1 MRQERFTEQA
11 WDAITSSQQLVGQFR
26 HNQWDVEHI
35 FLTLLRQE
43 RGLVGDILRD
53 LGVNVEAVQREAEA
67 TLEKI
72 PKITYE
78 VGQIYATPR
87 IAALFSAADAESR
100 RLQDEFIGTEHLLIA
115 IAGEEKGEAAGIL
128 GRSGVNQE
136 KVYSALQ
143 KLRGGHRVTDARAE
157 SKYRSLEK
165 YGRDLTELARQGK
178 LDPVVGREDEI
189 KRVMQVLT
197 RRTKNNPVIVGE
209 AGVGKTAIAEGL
221 AQKIAADDVPNSLK
235 GRKVV
240 ALDMGALVA
249 GTKFRGEFEERL
261 KAVMDEVRQGEGEI
275 ILFIDE
281 IHTVVGA
288 GAAEGAID
296 ASNMLKPALAH
307 GELQCIGAT
316 TLDEYRKFI
325 EKDKALERRLQPVFL
340 GEPTVEAT
348 IEMLHGLRPRYEA
361 HHKIKISD
369 AALEAA
375 ARLSQRYVSDRYLP
389 DKAIDLID
397 EAASKLRI
405 DTESA
410 PPEVKSLE
418 QRLKQLTNEE
428 EAATQREDY
437 ETAAQL
443 KVERLQLEE
452 EYDGAKSEWL
462 QKEKI
467 SEVVDEND
475 IASLISIWTG
485 IPISQMLEGEAEK
498 LLFME
503 ERIHERLVNQEEAVV
518 AISEAIRRSRAGLKD
533 PRRPI
538 GSFIFLGPT
547 GVGKT
552 ELARALAQFLFDDE
566 NAMVR
571 LDMSE
576 YQERHTVS
584 RLIGAPPGYVGFE
597 EGGQLTE
604 AVRRR
609 PYRVILLDEIE
620 KAHPEVFNTLL
631 QVLDDGRMTDGH
643 GRTVDFKNTVI
654 IMTSN
659 AGVELIR
666 RESAIGFAAT
676 RKGDSGAQKRGYE
689 EMKGKVMAEVKK
701 TFRPEFLNR
710 LDETIVF
717 HELTEE
723 QLRQIVELMIKDLQ
737 GRLLERKLSIELT
750 EEARSWL
757 AKAGYDPQFGARP
770 LRRAI
775 ERYVENPL
783 STQVLRGEFNEGDTV
798 VVDVEGDELT
808 FTSKAA
814 EAPA

>member
-1 MRQERFTEQA
+1 MRQEKFTEQA
-11 WDAITSSQQLVGQFR
+11 QEAIAASQQLVMQFQ

-35 FLTLLRQE
+35 LLALLQQE

-53 LGVNVEAVQREAEA
+53 LSVDMDEMKRQVEAA
-67 TLEKI
+67 LEKM
-72 PKITYE
+72 PKVTYQT
-78 VGQIYATPR
+78 GQIYATPR
-87 IAALFSAADAESR
+87 INALFNAAEAESK
-100 RLQDEFIGTEHLLIA
+100 RLQDELIATEHLLIA
-115 IAGEEKGEAAGIL
+115 IAGEEKGEAASIL
-128 GRSGVNQE
+128 KRSGVDQE
-136 KVYSALQ
+136 KIFQALQ

-165 YGRDLTELARQGK
+165 YGRDLTEMARQGK
-178 LDPVVGREDEI
+178 LDPVIGREDEI
-189 KRVMQVLT
+189 KRVMQILT
-197 RRTKNNPVIVGE
+197 RRTKNNPVIVGD

-221 AQKIAADDVPNSLK
+221 AQKIAADDVPDSLK

-249 GTKFRGEFEERL
+249 GSKFRGEFEERL
-261 KAVMDEVRQGEGEI
+261 KAVMDEVRQAEGEV

-307 GELQCIGAT
+307 GELQCVGAT

-325 EKDKALERRLQPVFL
+325 EKDKALERRLQPVFI
-340 GEPTVEAT
+340 GEPSVEAT
-348 IEMLHGLRPRYEA
+348 IEMLRGLRPRYEA

-369 AALEAA
+369 ESLEAA
-375 ARLSQRYVSDRYLP
+375 ARLSQRYISDRYLP

-428 EAATQREDY
+428 EAASQRQDY
-437 ETAAQL
+437 EHAAQL
-443 KVERLQLEE
+443 KSERLRLEE
-452 EYDGAKSEWL
+452 EYNRAKNNWL
-462 QKEKI
+462 QREKI
-467 SEVVDEND
+467 DSVVDEES
-475 IASLISIWTG
+475 IAKLISNWTG
-485 IPISQMLEGEAEK
+485 IPVSQMLEGEAEK
-498 LLFME
+498 LLHME
-503 ERIHERLVNQEEAVV
+503 DRIHDRLVDQEEAVT

-533 PRRPI
+533 PKRPI
-538 GSFIFLGPT
+538 GSFMFLGPT

-552 ELARALAQFLFDDE
+552 ELARTLAQFLFDDE

-584 RLIGAPPGYVGFE
+584 RLIGAPPGYIGYE

-604 AVRRR
+604 AIRRR

-620 KAHPEVFNTLL
+620 KAHPEVFNSLL
-631 QVLDDGRMTDGH
+631 QLLDDGRLTDGH

-659 AGVELIR
+659 TGVELIK
-666 RESAIGFAAT
+666 REVSLGFT
-676 RKGDSGAQKRGYE
+676 PQKGGAKARQQSYE
-689 EMKGKVMAEVKK
+689 DMKEKVMTEVKK

-710 LDETIVF
+710 LDEIIVF

-723 QLRQIVELMIKDLQ
+723 QLRSIVDLMVKDLQ
-737 GRLLERKLSIELT
+737 GRLAERKLGLEMT
-750 EEARSWL
+750 DEAKSWL
-757 AKAGYDPQFGARP
+757 AKVGFDPVFGARP
-770 LRRAI
+770 LRRAV

-783 STQVLRGEFNEGDTV
+783 STKVLRGEFKEGDNV
-798 VVDVEGDELT
+798 IVDLVDDALT
-808 FTSKAA
+808 FTAKAA
-814 EAPA
+814 KAVTK

>member
-11 WDAITSSQQLVGQFR
+11 LEALGLSQQLVMQYR

-35 FLTLLRQE
+35 LMALLMQE
-43 RGLVGDILRD
+43 RGLVPDILRE
-53 LGVNVEAVQREAEA
+53 LGVDIEAVKKQVEAVLQRM
-67 TLEKI
+67 
-72 PKITYE
+72 PKVAYE
-78 VGQIYATPR
+78 TGQIYQTPR
-87 IAALFSAADAESR
+87 INALYMAAEEESK
-100 RLQDEFIGTEHLLIA
+100 RLQDELIATEHLLIA
-115 IAGEEKGEAAGIL
+115 IVAEKGEASEILRQFGID
-128 GRSGVNQE
+128 QE
-136 KVYSALQ
+136 KVYRALQ
-143 KLRGGHRVTDARAE
+143 DIRGGHRVTDARAE

-165 YGRDLTELARQGK
+165 YGRDLTEFARQGK
-178 LDPVVGREDEI
+178 LDPVIGRDDEI
-189 KRVMQVLT
+189 RRVMQILS
-197 RRTKNNPVIVGE
+197 RRTKNNPVIVGD

-221 AQKIAADDVPNSLK
+221 AQKIAADDVPDSLK
-235 GRKVV
+235 RRRIV

-249 GTKFRGEFEERL
+249 GSKFRGEFEERL
-261 KAVMDEVRQGEGEI
+261 KAVMDEVRQAKGEV

-307 GELQCIGAT
+307 GELQCVGAT

-325 EKDKALERRLQPVFL
+325 EKDKALERRLQPVFI
-340 GEPTVEAT
+340 GEPSVEAT
-348 IEMLHGLRPRYEA
+348 IEMLRGLRPRYEA

-369 AALEAA
+369 EALEAA
-375 ARLSQRYVSDRYLP
+375 ARLSKRYISDRYLP

-418 QRLKQLTNEE
+418 QRLKQLINEE
-428 EAATQREDY
+428 EAVSQRQNY
-437 ETAAQL
+437 EQAAKL
-443 KVERLQLEE
+443 RSERLRLEN
-452 EYDGAKSEWL
+452 EYNQAKSKWL
-462 QKEKI
+462 KREKI
-467 SEVVDEND
+467 DSVVDEED
-475 IASLISIWTG
+475 IAQLISKWAG
-485 IPISQMLEGEAEK
+485 IPVSQMLEGEAEK
-498 LLFME
+498 LLQME
-503 ERIHERLVNQEEAVV
+503 GRIHERLVNQDEAVGAV
-518 AISEAIRRSRAGLKD
+518 CEAIRRSRAGLKD
-533 PRRPI
+533 PKRPI
-538 GSFIFLGPT
+538 GSFMFLGPT

-552 ELARALAQFLFDDE
+552 ELARTLAQFLFDDE

-576 YQERHTVS
+576 YQEKHTVA
-584 RLIGAPPGYVGFE
+584 RLIGAPPGYVGYE

-620 KAHPEVFNTLL
+620 KAHPEVFNSLL
-631 QVLDDGRMTDGH
+631 QVLDDGRLTDGH
-643 GRTVDFKNTVI
+643 GRTVDFKNTIV

-666 RESAIGFAAT
+666 RETGIGFAT
-676 RKGDSGAQKRGYE
+676 RTGAKAEKQSYE
-689 EMKGKVMAEVKK
+689 AMKEKVMGEVKK
-701 TFRPEFLNR
+701 MFRPEFLNR
-710 LDETIVF
+710 LDEIIVF

-723 QLRQIVELMIKDLQ
+723 QLRNVVDLLVKDLQ
-737 GRLLERKLSIELT
+737 KRLAERKLEIELT
-750 EEARSWL
+750 EEAKSWL
-757 AKAGYDPQFGARP
+757 AKEGYDPIYGARP

-783 STQVLRGEFNEGDTV
+783 SAKLLKGEFSQGDRII
-798 VVDVEGDELT
+798 VDLGDKGLT
-808 FTSKAA
+808 FSVGGRANVDA
-814 EAPA
+814 